1 MDDAIA
7 RIIQASA
14 VLDPAERPSFIFYL
28 MGFAAAVRELDAVP
42 KDQTPDPELLAWFS
56 GVRNA

>member
-1 MDDAIA
+1 
-7 RIIQASA
+7 
-14 VLDPAERPSFIFYL
+14 